1 MPVNKFLEENFKK
14 LAKNNKLS
22 HAYLFFGEGENEK
35 EFFFAQSLVNF
46 LENGVFEPPKT
57 LLREML
63 VISSDNGIEA
73 DKKISIGIDVVRE
86 IKHFLW
92 QKPVVSFYRAAIVK
106 NADLLTPE
114 AQHAVLKIVE
124 EPPENSL
131 LVFIVKNQENLL
143 PTLVSRFQ
151 KIYFSSSAEDK
162 ADNFEK
168 SDFLKLFGKETTDE
182 EIDGFF
188 RSLLAGLAKNKIKNA
203 AALKEALK
211 SLKNIKQFKTNKRLQ
226 IRALMSNLYGKE
238 R

>member
-1 MPVNKFLEENFKK
+1 MTVNKFLEENFKK
-14 LAKNNKLS
+14 LAENKNLS
-22 HAYLFFGEGENEK
+22 HAYLFFGEEENEEK
-35 EFFFAQSLVNF
+35 FFFAQSLANF
-46 LENGVFEPPKT
+46 LENGVFEPPKI
-57 LLREML
+57 LLRETL
-63 VISSDNGIEA
+63 IVSPDEKNSV
-73 DKKISIGIDVVRE
+73 GIDAVRE
-86 IKHFLW
+86 IKRFLW
-92 QKPVVSFYRAAIVK
+92 QKPVVSFCRAAIVK
-106 NADLLTPE
+106 NADVLTPE

-151 KIYFSSSAEDK
+151 KIYFSLSAGKTSDFK
-162 ADNFEK
+162 K

-188 RSLLAGLAKNKIKNA
+188 RSLLANLTENKIKNA
-203 AALKEALK
+203 AALKETLK

-226 IRALMSNLYGKE
+226 IRALMSTLYGKE